1 VGNPRR
7 LALLSSLQ
15 ERLRHD
21 SRRISKPHP
30 DPEELATRA
39 NDTDYGL
46 AACIWTKDLTTAHNL
61 AAQIRAGSV
70 FVNMLPFLDPAAPW
84 GGYGSSGWGREMGEY
99 AIDAF
104 TETKGIWINLAQGA

>member
-1 VGNPRR
+1 
-7 LALLSSLQ
+7 
-15 ERLRHD
+15 
-21 SRRISKPHP
+21 
-30 DPEELATRA
+30 LATRA